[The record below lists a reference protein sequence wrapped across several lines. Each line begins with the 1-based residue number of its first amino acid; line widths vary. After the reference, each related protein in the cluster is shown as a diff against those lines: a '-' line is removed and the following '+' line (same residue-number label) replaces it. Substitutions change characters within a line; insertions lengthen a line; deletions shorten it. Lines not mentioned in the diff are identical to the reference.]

1 MMLKRIICI
10 MPVVLMCAP
19 GVANE
24 PAGASSY
31 QSAFLHV
38 EWATDQPA
46 LVALDVDSLGKRK
59 LSANSLRPPVTTREQ
74 YGMRRVGRKIEYR
87 AAGAPPSEPPAWS
100 FEFSPQQMRLT
111 SFYSANNPPPPPLV
125 WNFSP
130 RVSRATLLG
139 LMNDDG
145 SDGFQIYENGGAT
158 ACYAYFTLAALY
170 KLGRRNEADAI
181 LFPMLKAFEDG
192 GFQGEGQNGRSYDW
206 KAWDG
211 TPYGYEGLLVDGYMT
226 LLAVLS
232 R

>member
-1 MMLKRIICI
+1 MMLKWIVCV
-10 MPVVLMCAP
+10 MPALLMCAR

-31 QSAFLHV
+31 QSAFLQV

-46 LVALDVDSLGKRK
+46 LVALAVDSLGKKK
-59 LSANSLRPPVTTREQ
+59 LSANPLRPPVTTRER
-74 YGMRRVGRKIEYR
+74 YELRRVGPKIEYR
-87 AAGAPPSEPPAWS
+87 AGGAPPSGPPAWS
-100 FEFSPQQMRLT
+100 FEFSARQMRLT
-111 SFYSANNPPPPPLV
+111 SSYSANNPAPPLV
-125 WNFSP
+125 WNFNP
-130 RVSRATLLG
+130 HVSRATLLG

-170 KLGRRNEADAI
+170 KLSRRNEADAT
-181 LFPMLKAFEDG
+181 LFPTLKAFEDG

-206 KAWDG
+206 KAWDR

-226 LLAVLS
+226 LLAVLA